1 MPSTS
6 APDQGQ
12 HQVTSSM
19 PPKVETVSKDSGVDE
34 SLGAGSGQGS
44 HPAPRRTTSQD
55 SSKSKQSQA
64 TTAPSISE
72 YPKPPE
78 RKKRTGIRNGH

>member
-34 SLGAGSGQGS
+34 SLGAGSGQRS
-44 HPAPRRTTSQD
+44 DPAPRRTTSQD

-64 TTAPSISE
+64 TTGIL
-72 YPKPPE
+72 YTNYKPE
-78 RKKRTGIRNGH
+78 S